1 MSTYARISLSGST
14 DNQPIAI
21 TDTATL
27 GEVIHS
33 CHATSL
39 DEIYLWACNVHA
51 TAVGSLTIEM
61 GQATSKFTY
70 FDIPAN
76 TGLFVVVPGIH
87 MTNSQDVTV
96 FADAT
101 GKFIVTGYVNRITA

>member
-1 MSTYARISLSGST
+1 MATYSRVSLSGST
-14 DNQPIAI
+14 DNQPIPI
-21 TDTATL
+21 TDSATL
-27 GEVIHS
+27 GQVIHS
-33 CHATSL
+33 CHATAL

-51 TAVGSLTIEM
+51 TLNGDLTVEM

-70 FDIPAN
+70 WIVPPN
-76 TGLFVVVPGIH
+76 TGLFVIVPGIH
-87 MTNSQDVTV
+87 MTNSQDVTI